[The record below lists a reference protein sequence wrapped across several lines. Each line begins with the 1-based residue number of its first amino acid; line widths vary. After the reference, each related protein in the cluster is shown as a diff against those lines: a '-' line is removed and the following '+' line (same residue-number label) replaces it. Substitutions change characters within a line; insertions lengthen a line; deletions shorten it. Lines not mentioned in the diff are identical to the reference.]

1 MNTKLCLHL
10 RYVLPES
17 KYFSMAFPDPIRLAA
32 GNAIHVDVVFRPV
45 IYEPYDDVIEF
56 ICPTVRDYPLINV
69 GQ

>member
-1 MNTKLCLHL
+1 
-10 RYVLPES
+10 
-17 KYFSMAFPDPIRLAA
+17 MAFPDPIRLAA